1 MGSNH
6 GYLGGMFTNP
16 KYIPNDSNFGDDS
29 EANGDEGVI
38 NMV

>member
-6 GYLGGMFTNP
+6 GGLGGMFTNP
-16 KYIPNDSNFGDDS
+16 KYIPNYSNFKDDG